1 MPSTS
6 SYARARVT
14 PHRRA
19 FLSLLCLSACGGP
32 VKVAATGLAYPEV
45 SAQHGAPTP
54 IAGPAAPGA
63 ATAARVP
70 GATLAPVV
78 PSTPSFGAA
87 PFAGEGPT
95 LLEQVSS
102 DGGWV
107 ALCQTRK
114 EAAHRYLIAP
124 GEELAIDAFSSASP
138 DGRFALFTRS
148 GVLTLWD
155 SQTRKTVDL
164 SALGADSRSSA
175 ESYATLRALDFDA
188 KSERLLY
195 VRQSAKGAR
204 IVLRNLSD
212 GAERELDPGPGEV
225 WRARFD
231 PGGAFVVLQMIT
243 TDSNK
248 NGKFDFPAPLLAAPR
263 ACGDNLSHFR
273 AWEGRGDRPE
283 TVLLPLS
290 GEAPMHEPELVMPV
304 RDALLLRDENGALF
318 LQRGDKKRL
327 LEPADCKGRVVHADG
342 ARELFIVGCTQ
353 KKKTGRVS
361 LELVTREARKPLDI
375 ELASVEL
382 DREASDSP
390 RLVALYPGSDSLLFD
405 ADRHELI
412 ALQPGDGVLAVRQAR
427 ALVRRGKALLI
438 YDADLR
444 KELPLPA
451 TVDKYPNILTTPP
464 FVFVTPVLINLD
476 AAQVVGTS
484 KQRPLALSATGQILV
499 AEADP
504 DGSTWAR
511 GPLRWLAL
519 TPSLPSPAPPS
530 PLSAPDAPSPLAAP

>member
-1 MPSTS
+1 
-6 SYARARVT
+6 
-14 PHRRA
+14 
-19 FLSLLCLSACGGP
+19 LSLLCLGACGGP

-54 IAGPAAPGA
+54 IAGPAASSVSS
-63 ATAARVP
+63 AARLP
-70 GATLAPVV
+70 SATLAPAT
-78 PSTPSFGAA
+78 PSTLPSFGAA
-87 PFAGEGPT
+87 PFASEGPT
-95 LLEQVSS
+95 LVEQASS
-102 DGGWV
+102 HGSWV
-107 ALCQTRK
+107 TLCQSRK
-114 EAAHRYLIAP
+114 EALHRYLVAP
-124 GEELAIDAFSSASP
+124 GEELAIDAFLSASP

-175 ESYATLRALDFDA
+175 ESYAAVRALDFDA
-188 KSERLLY
+188 KSEHLLY
-195 VRQSAKGAR
+195 VRQSANGAR

-231 PGGAFVVLQMIT
+231 AGGAFVVLQMIT

-273 AWEGRGDRPE
+273 TWEGRGDRPE

-290 GEAPMHEPELVMPV
+290 GEAPVHEPELVMPIG
-304 RDALLLRDENGALF
+304 DALLLRDENGALF
-318 LQRGDKKRL
+318 LQRSGKKRP
-327 LEPADCKGRVVHADG
+327 LEPAECKGRIVYGDR
-342 ARELFIVGCTQ
+342 ARELFIVGCAQ

-382 DREASDSP
+382 DREASDSR

-451 TVDKYPNILTTPP
+451 TVDKYPDILTTLPC
-464 FVFVTPVLINLD
+464 VFVSPVLINLD
-476 AAQVVGTS
+476 TAQVVGAT
-484 KQRPLALSATGQILV
+484 KQRPLALAATGQILV

-511 GPLRWLAL
+511 GPLRWLTPAPLLPL
-519 TPSLPSPAPPS
+519 TSLP
-530 PLSAPDAPSPLAAP
+530 APDAPSPLPTP

>member
-1 MPSTS
+1 
-6 SYARARVT
+6 
-14 PHRRA
+14 
-19 FLSLLCLSACGGP
+19 L
-32 VKVAATGLAYPEV
+32 
-45 SAQHGAPTP
+45 
-54 IAGPAAPGA
+54 
-63 ATAARVP
+63 
-70 GATLAPVV
+70 
-78 PSTPSFGAA
+78 PSFGDA

-95 LLEQVSS
+95 LVERASG
-102 DGGWV
+102 DGRWV

-114 EAAHRYLIAP
+114 DALHRYLIAP
-124 GEELAIDAFSSASP
+124 GEELAIDAFLSTSP

-164 SALGADSRSSA
+164 SALGADGRSSA
-175 ESYATLRALDFDA
+175 ESYAALRALDFDA

-195 VRQSAKGAR
+195 VRHSVNGAR

-225 WRARFD
+225 WRAHFD

-273 AWEGRGDRPE
+273 TWEGRGDSPE

-290 GEAPMHEPELVMPV
+290 GEAPLHEPELVMPV
-304 RDALLLRDENGALF
+304 GDALLSRDENGAL
-318 LQRGDKKRL
+318 LLTRGDKKRL
-327 LEPADCKGRVVHADG
+327 LEPADCKGRIVYADA
-342 ARELFIVGCTQ
+342 ARELFIVGCAQ

-361 LELVTREARKPLDI
+361 LDLITRETRKPLDI

-382 DREASDSP
+382 DREPSDSP

-405 ADRHELI
+405 ADRHDLI

-451 TVDKYPNILTTPP
+451 IVDRYPNILTTLP
-464 FVFVTPVLINLD
+464 FVFVSPALINLD
-476 AAQVVGTS
+476 TAQVVGTS
-484 KQRPLALSATGQILV
+484 KQRPLALAANGQILV
-499 AEADP
+499 AEVDP
-504 DGSTWAR
+504 DGPTWAH
-511 GPLRWLAL
+511 GPLHWS
-519 TPSLPSPAPPS
+519 TPAPSPPLPS
-530 PLSAPDAPSPLAAP
+530 PLSLPPVPVAPAPLATP